1 MLKIKEG
8 DLDKVGLLYQ
18 RYSRR
23 LFGFFYRMTNDGS
36 QSEDLVQ
43 NVFIRL
49 IKYRKTYWEDG
60 HFETWIFQLARNV
73 HHDAYRKTKR
83 YKWQEDMTDWEAKL
97 TEEDNVESSTIKG
110 EEQSLL
116 IRALN
121 TLSPEKREIIELTKF
136 QKLKYE
142 EVANLLGKTE
152 GALKVQIHRILKELR
167 LKYFELEAE

>member
-1 MLKIKEG
+1 
-8 DLDKVGLLYQ
+8 
-18 RYSRR
+18 
-23 LFGFFYRMTNDGS
+23 
-36 QSEDLVQ
+36 
-43 NVFIRL
+43 
-49 IKYRKTYWEDG
+49 
-60 HFETWIFQLARNV
+60 
-73 HHDAYRKTKR
+73 
-83 YKWQEDMTDWEAKL
+83 MTDWEAKL